1 MSRLPPPL
9 PWPAGARA
17 AASFTFDLDAE
28 SGLLWE
34 RPEVA
39 GRASVITHQS
49 YGPLVG
55 LPRLLDLLE
64 RHRVRSTFFVPGWT
78 AERYPGAVR
87 DVVAAGH
94 EVGHHGYLH
103 EQPSALTE
111 AGEVT
116 ALDRGLE
123 ALEAVAGI
131 RPVGYRAPMWD
142 ASWRT
147 GRLLAERGFLYDSS
161 LMDGDS
167 PYELAVDAPAAGG
180 PASVVEIPI
189 HWALDDWERYAYLPD
204 LVGSGLIEAPAVAR
218 AVWEAE
224 LDGLRSAGGCWVLTC
239 HPFLTG
245 RPGRALELE
254 RLLERVLGMD
264 DVWLAPL
271 EDVARHTRSLGL
283 TPRVLTPPEVPSTP
297 APVTTTPVQS

>member
-9 PWPAGARA
+9 PWPGRARA

-34 RPEVA
+34 KPEVA
-39 GRASVITHQS
+39 ARASVITHQS

-55 LPRLLDLLE
+55 LPRLLDMLE
-64 RHRVRSTFFVPGWT
+64 RQRVRATFFVPGWT

-111 AGEVT
+111 AEEVT

-123 ALEAVAGI
+123 ALEAVAGV
-131 RPVGYRAPMWD
+131 RPIGYRAPMWD

-147 GRLLAERGFLYDSS
+147 ASLLAERGFLYDSS
-161 LMDGDS
+161 LMDGDT
-167 PYELAVDAPAAGG
+167 PYELAVPAREDAG
-180 PASVVEIPI
+180 ASSSSIVEVPI

-224 LDGLRSAGGCWVLTC
+224 LDGLRAAGGCWVLTC
-239 HPFLTG
+239 HPFLSG

-254 RLLERVLGMD
+254 RLVERVLGMD
-264 DVWLAPL
+264 DVWLAPM
-271 EDVARHTRSLGL
+271 DDIARHVRSLGL
-283 TPRVLTPPEVPSTP
+283 PPRTLVPPQV
-297 APVTTTPVQS
+297 

>member
-9 PWPAGARA
+9 PWPGGARA

-34 RPEVA
+34 QPDVA
-39 GRASVITHQS
+39 ARASVITHQS

-55 LPRLLDLLE
+55 LPRLLDMLE

-94 EVGHHGYLH
+94 EIGHHGYLH
-103 EQPSALTE
+103 EQPSALTAAEE
-111 AGEVT
+111 AT

-123 ALEAVAGI
+123 ALEAVAGV

-147 GRLLAERGFLYDSS
+147 ARLLAERGFLYDSS
-161 LMDGDS
+161 LMDADT
-167 PYELAVDAPAAGG
+167 PYELAVPVGG
-180 PASVVEIPI
+180 GDDDGRPPTSSSSIVEIPI
-189 HWALDDWERYAYLPD
+189 HWALDDWERYAYLPG

-224 LDGLRSAGGCWVLTC
+224 LDGLRAAGGCWVLTC
-239 HPFLTG
+239 HPFLSG

-254 RLLERVLGMD
+254 RLLERVIGMD

-271 EDVARHTRSLGL
+271 EEIARHVRVLGL
-283 TPRVLTPPEVPSTP
+283 PPRTLTPPQV
-297 APVTTTPVQS
+297 

>member
-1 MSRLPPPL
+1 MSRLPAPL
-9 PWPAGARA
+9 PWPGGARA

-34 RPEVA
+34 QPEVA
-39 GRASVITHQS
+39 ARASVITHQS

-64 RHRVRSTFFVPGWT
+64 RHRVRFIFFVPGWT

-111 AGEVT
+111 AEEAT
-116 ALDRGLE
+116 ALDRGLA
-123 ALEAVAGI
+123 ALEAVAGV

-147 GRLLAERGFLYDSS
+147 ASLLAERGFLYDSS

-167 PYELAVDAPAAGG
+167 PYELAASSSASSSASS
-180 PASVVEIPI
+180 ASSVVEIPI
-189 HWALDDWERYAYLPD
+189 HWALDDWERFAYLPG

-224 LDGLRSAGGCWVLTC
+224 LDGLRAAGGCWVLTC
-239 HPFLTG
+239 HPFLSG

-264 DVWLAPL
+264 DVWLAPM
-271 EDVARHTRSLGL
+271 EDIAEHVRSLGL
-283 TPRVLTPPEVPSTP
+283 PPRTLVPPQV
-297 APVTTTPVQS
+297 

>member
-9 PWPAGARA
+9 PWPGGARA

-34 RPEVA
+34 SSAVA
-39 GRASVITHQS
+39 ARASVITHQS

-103 EQPSALTE
+103 EQPSALTAEQE
-111 AGEVT
+111 AT

-123 ALEAVAGI
+123 ALEAVAGV

-147 GRLLAERGFLYDSS
+147 ASLLAERGFLYDSS
-161 LMDGDS
+161 LMDADT
-167 PYELAVDAPAAGG
+167 PYELAVPAGDG
-180 PASVVEIPI
+180 DDDGQPTSSSIVEVPI

-224 LDGLRSAGGCWVLTC
+224 LDGLRDAGGCWVLTC
-239 HPFLTG
+239 HPFLSG
-245 RPGRALELE
+245 RPGRAMELG
-254 RLLERVLGMD
+254 RLIERVVGMD

-271 EDVARHTRSLGL
+271 EDVARHVRSLGL
-283 TPRVLTPPEVPSTP
+283 PPRTLTPPQV
-297 APVTTTPVQS
+297 